1 MKRFSISVLTLSLL
15 ALTGC
20 AQHARFGNDPPINYP
35 VDHTKAPVVQAGKYG
50 GSMTGTFL
58 GDPKTLNVWVADDA
72 DSGALAGELYDSLEA
87 RDGFTLRYVPRLA
100 YLPKISKDGL
110 TYTYTLRPNLKWSDG
125 VPLTTDDVIF
135 TLNVLFDPNTETLS
149 RESMLVD
156 VNQPD
161 GTVKRVP
168 FKWVKVDDRT
178 VKFILPVK
186 WAPAEEMFGFA
197 IAPKHCLEKIYKS
210 GHFNQAYGVDTP
222 PSQLVGCGPFLMTEY
237 KPGQRVVFKRNPLYW
252 KYSNNQKLPYLDT
265 FNYLILP
272 DANDMVL
279 NFRAGDSDTLTIPD
293 MEYPP
298 VAKYAKR
305 DNYTVAYHGP
315 DWGFSYLCFNLNP
328 HAKLDKRLLKIFSD
342 VRFRQ
347 ACSYAIDRQGYCS
360 DVLFGLAHPL
370 YGPETPADVYY
381 YDPRVKQYPYDP
393 EKARQLLLS
402 MGMTEGPNGMML
414 YGGKPVTFNIL
425 TNAENPARR
434 ALSTVVANELQS
446 IGIDAKFTPINFN
459 ALVTRIDAPPYEWEA
474 HILGFTGGPEP
485 NDGGDLW
492 RTTGADHE
500 WSPKQNTPATA
511 WEARIDRD
519 FTNGAHELDPAKRR
533 KFYNDWQETLGIEQ
547 PMIFLDYGDQYS
559 AVRNHFGNIEPS
571 SLQGLGGDVY
581 WNLEEIYDTHA
592 VRLTP

>member
-1 MKRFSISVLTLSLL
+1 
-15 ALTGC
+15 
-20 AQHARFGNDPPINYP
+20 
-35 VDHTKAPVVQAGKYG
+35 
-50 GSMTGTFL
+50 
-58 GDPKTLNVWVADDA
+58 
-72 DSGALAGELYDSLEA
+72 
-87 RDGFTLRYVPRLA
+87 
-100 YLPKISKDGL
+100 
-110 TYTYTLRPNLKWSDG
+110 
-125 VPLTTDDVIF
+125 
-135 TLNVLFDPNTETLS
+135 
-149 RESMLVD
+149 
-156 VNQPD
+156 
-161 GTVKRVP
+161 
-168 FKWVKVDDRT
+168 
-178 VKFILPVK
+178 
-186 WAPAEEMFGFA
+186 
-197 IAPKHCLEKIYKS
+197 
-210 GHFNQAYGVDTP
+210 
-222 PSQLVGCGPFLMTEY
+222 MTEY

>member
-1 MKRFSISVLTLSLL
+1 
-15 ALTGC
+15 
-20 AQHARFGNDPPINYP
+20 
-35 VDHTKAPVVQAGKYG
+35 
-50 GSMTGTFL
+50 
-58 GDPKTLNVWVADDA
+58 
-72 DSGALAGELYDSLEA
+72 
-87 RDGFTLRYVPRLA
+87 
-100 YLPKISKDGL
+100 
-110 TYTYTLRPNLKWSDG
+110 
-125 VPLTTDDVIF
+125 
-135 TLNVLFDPNTETLS
+135 
-149 RESMLVD
+149 
-156 VNQPD
+156 
-161 GTVKRVP
+161 
-168 FKWVKVDDRT
+168 
-178 VKFILPVK
+178 
-186 WAPAEEMFGFA
+186 
-197 IAPKHCLEKIYKS
+197 
-210 GHFNQAYGVDTP
+210 
-222 PSQLVGCGPFLMTEY
+222 
-237 KPGQRVVFKRNPLYW
+237 
-252 KYSNNQKLPYLDT
+252 
-265 FNYLILP
+265 
-272 DANDMVL
+272 
-279 NFRAGDSDTLTIPD
+279 
-293 MEYPP
+293 
-298 VAKYAKR
+298 
-305 DNYTVAYHGP
+305 
-315 DWGFSYLCFNLNP
+315 
-328 HAKLDKRLLKIFSD
+328 
-342 VRFRQ
+342 
-347 ACSYAIDRQGYCS
+347 
-360 DVLFGLAHPL
+360 
-370 YGPETPADVYY
+370 
-381 YDPRVKQYPYDP
+381 
-393 EKARQLLLS
+393 